1 MGLWFVA
8 NLLET
13 LALTPFFWPEGPG
26 HLKQLRFVWQCSEKW
41 PERCGIIVSACRGL
55 MELGGRLIECLP
67 SFFLKCRNSA
77 TIPTTTT
84 LICGQSLGDIGLDTF
99 LLAWRAWSFET
110 TQIRLAVQWKMA
122 GKVWNH
128 IYNDQCINSQYIY
141 IYTKPTYIYIYV
153 CMYCTCVGSWF
164 TWWLLLWGFCA
175 ALGLSLDAFEYLDSR
190 KLVPY
195 QHRTWNGR
203 RWWAKFFWIA
213 MVTSMWLRR
222 YTNQYECVHLLHEKI
237 YMCIGAKYVLCI
249 DGWMDLWVGNW
260 MIREFDRWTD
270 IYRFWQV
277 EWFIMTEALSYCH
290 KMSHVCALWNTSCAL
305 AC

>member
-67 SFFLKCRNSA
+67 SFYLKCRNSA
-77 TIPTTTT
+77 TNPTTTT

-122 GKVWNH
+122 GKMWNH
-128 IYNDQCINSQYIY
+128 IYIY
-141 IYTKPTYIYIYV
+141 IFIFKYTQCLYTLRNIHTMNVFI
-153 CMYCTCVGSWF
+153 F
-164 TWWLLLWGFCA
+164 HLHIF
-175 ALGLSLDAFEYLDSR
+175 LD
-190 KLVPY
+190 
-195 QHRTWNGR
+195 
-203 RWWAKFFWIA
+203 I
-213 MVTSMWLRR
+213 
-222 YTNQYECVHLLHEKI
+222 
-237 YMCIGAKYVLCI
+237 CI
-249 DGWMDLWVGNW
+249 
-260 MIREFDRWTD
+260 F
-270 IYRFWQV
+270 
-277 EWFIMTEALSYCH
+277 
-290 KMSHVCALWNTSCAL
+290 
-305 AC
+305 

>member
-67 SFFLKCRNSA
+67 SFYLKCRNSA

-128 IYNDQCINSQYIY
+128 IY
-141 IYTKPTYIYIYV
+141 IYTYDIRII
-153 CMYCTCVGSWF
+153 WN
-164 TWWLLLWGFCA
+164 
-175 ALGLSLDAFEYLDSR
+175 DSPG
-190 KLVPY
+190 KSY
-195 QHRTWNGR
+195 HRIKSS
-203 RWWAKFFWIA
+203 A
-213 MVTSMWLRR
+213 WLRR
-222 YTNQYECVHLLHEKI
+222 VVSILPYHPCGWFRDFVVESSCQGFGEW
-237 YMCIGAKYVLCI
+237 AKTVGNLGWPDI
-249 DGWMDLWVGNW
+249 DGGSSLGSDPWLRNGCKSL
-260 MIREFDRWTD
+260 I
-270 IYRFWQV
+270 
-277 EWFIMTEALSYCH
+277 
-290 KMSHVCALWNTSCAL
+290 
-305 AC
+305 

>member
-77 TIPTTTT
+77 TVPTTTT

-128 IYNDQCINSQYIY
+128 IYIYYLFLKYLMIKND
-141 IYTKPTYIYIYV
+141 K
-153 CMYCTCVGSWF
+153 
-164 TWWLLLWGFCA
+164 
-175 ALGLSLDAFEYLDSR
+175 DD
-190 KLVPY
+190 
-195 QHRTWNGR
+195 
-203 RWWAKFFWIA
+203 
-213 MVTSMWLRR
+213 
-222 YTNQYECVHLLHEKI
+222 
-237 YMCIGAKYVLCI
+237 
-249 DGWMDLWVGNW
+249 
-260 MIREFDRWTD
+260 
-270 IYRFWQV
+270 
-277 EWFIMTEALSYCH
+277 
-290 KMSHVCALWNTSCAL
+290 
-305 AC
+305 